1 MFAAFRSRRQRPL
14 RLHRTLRVASGR
26 KQGLDVQTK
35 YKGCLSGRAQLSRG
49 AARLPPSGKAPP
61 PPPGIAH
68 ALNLGN

>member
-35 YKGCLSGRAQLSRG
+35 YKGCLSGRAQLSQEPLASLHPGKPLR
-49 AARLPPSGKAPP
+49 RLPGSRTRST
-61 PPPGIAH
+61 
-68 ALNLGN
+68 